1 MRLFFSFDLSPTMH
15 DSITQIID
23 LMEGL
28 RCSTLPLVCERI
40 IEVQYRDWLLAP
52 SLKKD
57 GSFNQR
63 QKSPGEE
70 NENDDSNDEEKGNT
84 YLVLKNIPKCFLL
97 FIIKY
102 VLLTYITVSLL
113 LFVI

>member
-1 MRLFFSFDLSPTMH
+1 MSV

-40 IEVQYRDWLLAP
+40 IEVQHRDWLLAP

-63 QKSPGEE
+63 RKSPGEE
-70 NENDDSNDEEKGNT
+70 ATESENEDGGKGNA
-84 YLVLKNIPKCFLL
+84 
-97 FIIKY
+97 
-102 VLLTYITVSLL
+102 
-113 LFVI
+113 FVFKMVHFFN

>member
-1 MRLFFSFDLSPTMH
+1 MDFKTLANLTFIVSPTCVMCN
-15 DSITQIID
+15 SITQIID

-57 GSFNQR
+57 GSFHQR
-63 QKSPGEE
+63 RKTPDEE
-70 NENDDSNDEEKGNT
+70 ESENDEGNDEGKGNT
-84 YLVLKNIPKCFLL
+84 RVWFCLKW
-97 FIIKY
+97 
-102 VLLTYITVSLL
+102 
-113 LFVI
+113 

>member
-1 MRLFFSFDLSPTMH
+1 MMH
-15 DSITQIID
+15 RSITQIID

-52 SLKKD
+52 SFKKD

-63 QKSPGEE
+63 KKPPGEE
-70 NENDDSNDEEKGNT
+70 TTESENDNSNDEGKGKT
-84 YLVLKNIPKCFLL
+84 YLFGFKI
-97 FIIKY
+97 
-102 VLLTYITVSLL
+102 LTSVN
-113 LFVI
+113 

>member
-1 MRLFFSFDLSPTMH
+1 MCMMY

-63 QKSPGEE
+63 KDSPGEEATE
-70 NENDDSNDEEKGNT
+70 NENDDSNDEGKGNA
-84 YLVLKNIPKCFLL
+84 YGVLKIF
-97 FIIKY
+97 
-102 VLLTYITVSLL
+102 
-113 LFVI
+113 

>member
-1 MRLFFSFDLSPTMH
+1 MTCR
-15 DSITQIID
+15 SITQIID

-28 RCSTLPLVCERI
+28 RCFALPLVCERI

-63 QKSPGEE
+63 KTSPGEE
-70 NENDDSNDEEKGNT
+70 TTESNNDEGKT
-84 YLVLKNIPKCFLL
+84 
-97 FIIKY
+97 
-102 VLLTYITVSLL
+102 
-113 LFVI
+113 